1 MYHLRIYILSTC
13 WKSSPWYWNSLLV
26 REIQLLCWR
35 PTDGKVIS
43 IHWVSSYHTHTT
55 VSQRTWW
62 RGHLSP
68 FTQHH
73 DLTTKLI
80 WSTIKEDCI
89 RFFIYY
95 LTFYSFV
102 LLHVLNGVLTK
113 PYVATVTNLTR
124 ICAKTENMIV
134 CRTYIIRCNIRDVH
148 VKMRWWISSN
158 P

>member
-1 MYHLRIYILSTC
+1 MLEKLPMILKFTL
-13 WKSSPWYWNSLLV
+13 NSLNSVALLTTNK
-26 REIQLLCWR
+26 RESDQHSL
-35 PTDGKVIS
+35 S
-43 IHWVSSYHTHTT
+43 FF

-73 DLTTKLI
+73 DLRTKLI
-80 WSTIKEDCI
+80 WSTIKEDCM

-102 LLHVLNGVLTK
+102 LLHVLSGVLTK
-113 PYVATVTNLTR
+113 PYVATVTNQTR

-158 P
+158 L

>member
-1 MYHLRIYILSTC
+1 MLEKLHGMILKFTL
-13 WKSSPWYWNSLLV
+13 SSLNSVALLTTNK
-26 REIQLLCWR
+26 RESDQHSLSFFVPHSHCR
-35 PTDGKVIS
+35 VTKDF
-43 IHWVSSYHTHTT
+43 
-55 VSQRTWW
+55 
-62 RGHLSP
+62 LSP

-73 DLTTKLI
+73 DLRTKLI
-80 WSTIKEDCI
+80 WSTIKEDCM

-102 LLHVLNGVLTK
+102 LLHVLSGVLTK

-148 VKMRWWISSN
+148 VKMRWWILSN
-158 P
+158 L